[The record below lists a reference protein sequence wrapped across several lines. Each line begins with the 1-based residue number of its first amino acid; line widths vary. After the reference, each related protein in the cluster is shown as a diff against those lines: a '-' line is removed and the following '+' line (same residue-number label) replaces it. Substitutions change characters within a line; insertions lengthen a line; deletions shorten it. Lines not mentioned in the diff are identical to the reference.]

1 MPKPIIVIKLELE
14 VLRGDLDNL
23 LIMEDIYSKRF
34 HDYHVLCVPVRTN
47 SDEPVL
53 LQVFYEKNF
62 SQIRFEELKKYIV
75 NLINDFNTEP
85 KEEDRPAIIDLIKSL
100 RPNNEMTFQ
109 MCAGY
114 GSFNRFAIG
123 NKEPW
128 EWDWKKIDETDSKT
142 LLELYTSVNKLISR
156 R

>member
-62 SQIRFEELKKYIV
+62 SQVKFEEIKKYVV
-75 NLINDFNTEP
+75 NLVNDFNTEP
-85 KEEDRPAIIDLIKSL
+85 KEEDRPAIINLIKEL
-100 RPNNEMTFQ
+100 HPNNELAYK
-109 MCAGY
+109 MCQDY
-114 GSFNRFAIG
+114 GEYNRFIANG
-123 NKEPW
+123 NPW
-128 EWDWKKIDETDSKT
+128 MWDWKKIEETDSKI
-142 LLELYTSVNKLISR
+142 LLELYTSVNKIISKR
-156 R
+156 